1 MTSAGSRSTKVQRK
15 IQFYLTRI
23 GALPRSTRHFFERAD
38 QKDFSRIV
46 LRDGYKCAACG
57 TIPIPMPTIDH
68 IIPKHKGGAKHA
80 ASNLQLLCR
89 RCHKAKDFPDYEDIN
104 SRGTVQ

>member
-1 MTSAGSRSTKVQRK
+1 MTIAGSPSRKIQRR

-23 GALPRSTRHFFERAD
+23 GALPRSTRHFFERD
-38 QKDFSRIV
+38 NQKEFGQIV

-68 IIPKHKGGAKHA
+68 IIPKHKGGSKHA

-89 RCHKAKDFPDYEDIN
+89 RCHRAKDFPAYEDIN
-104 SRGTVQ
+104 SRGAIQ

>member
-1 MTSAGSRSTKVQRK
+1 MTIAGSPSRKIQRK
-15 IQFYLTRI
+15 IQFYVSRI

-38 QKDFSRIV
+38 QKYFSRIV

-68 IIPKHKGGAKHA
+68 IRRRVDGGSNNY
-80 ASNLQLLCR
+80 SNLQLLCR
-89 RCHKAKDFPDYEDIN
+89 KCHREKDEIK
-104 SRGTVQ
+104 